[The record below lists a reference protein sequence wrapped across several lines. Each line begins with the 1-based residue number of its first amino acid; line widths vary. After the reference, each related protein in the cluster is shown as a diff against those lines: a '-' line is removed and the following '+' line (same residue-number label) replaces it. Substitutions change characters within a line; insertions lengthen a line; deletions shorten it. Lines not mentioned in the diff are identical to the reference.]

1 MSFPKQKRFFVGLT
15 RNIFLLTFTS
25 FFADISTEM
34 LYPILPI
41 FITQVLFAP
50 AVVVGLIEGVAT
62 AMQYIVQ
69 GFSGWLADK
78 IQNNKKVALFGY
90 GVAAIAKPSMGLSLN
105 WEQLLFGRSLD
116 RFGTGMRSAPRDGLI
131 ANSVSE
137 QYRGKAFGLEGVG
150 DNMGAV
156 IGPLLTIPL
165 FFVLRI
171 PIRTIFY
178 LAFLPGSLAFLMV
191 LSVKQPKK
199 EQRIAAPKFR
209 FNDLPKKYWKYIFA
223 VGLAGVGNSTN
234 AFLIL
239 RARDIGVPLI
249 TTIFIYA
256 AFNLAAALASYPAG
270 SLSDT
275 FGRKNILL
283 ISLLIFVATYLGFS
297 FSSNVWLIGFLFI
310 LYGVYQGIFRAV
322 GKAMVTDLIPA
333 NLRPTGI
340 GIYSAVIGLTGLL
353 ASVVGGV
360 LWDKVNPSATFL
372 YGAVFAILGLVAL
385 FVLTPHHPS
394 SSRSSPAQ

>member
-90 GVAAIAKPSMGLSLN
+90 GVAAIAKPSMGLSIN
-105 WEQLLFGRSLD
+105 WGQLLLGRALD

-156 IGPLLTIPL
+156 IGPLVTIPL

-178 LAFLPGSLAFLMV
+178 LAFLPGFLAFVMI

-199 EQRIAAPKFR
+199 IQQAAAKFR
-209 FNDLPKKYWKYIFA
+209 FNDLPIKYWKYIFA
-223 VGLAGVGNSTN
+223 VGLAGIGNSTN

-239 RARDIGVPLI
+239 QARNIGVPLI
-249 TTIFIYA
+249 TTIGIYA

-283 ISLLIFVATYLGFS
+283 ASLLIFAVTYLGFS
-297 FSSNVWLIGFLFI
+297 LSSNVWLIGFLFI

-322 GKAMVTDLIPA
+322 GKAMATDFIPA

-372 YGAVFAILGLVAL
+372 YGAVFAVLGLVAL